1 MIYEILLKRKA
12 KKKNKIEKLV
22 KKKKK
27 NISNVSDLV
36 TVRGRKKNKNE

>member
-12 KKKNKIEKLV
+12 KKKIEKLV